1 MSKTQQPETLKL
13 EPPSSTLKQAQ
24 GLIGSNLHIL
34 RGNVTS
40 GALQILSEA
49 ASNSRGD
56 AKLQDRVFF
65 IRCNLPIRQIL
76 YKYWGEVVKDPATVE
91 RAYTILQSYSGD
103 TIDERYSSFK
113 RLLIT
118 VIQPENSNEEYV
130 EEDDIGKLF
139 DIFELGRQ
147 TIDFSSSYD
156 DMKLL
161 NNVLVSICPEECKEF
176 IVLKS
181 IQSLYYWYQANKHDL
196 FYVKKE
202 LPNVCFLLFQ
212 FTPQDTGKI
221 YLLLSS
227 SLNSFVHEAFKES
240 LTFGE
245 NVDIIHTWRLEGENG
260 LEKLKSHYKTAL
272 SFLIYLYSFDDSAP
286 DNVQKYDNSFALA
299 KIHAMFPHLRDILI
313 PAYAEYCD
321 NTLDQISPVEIFTE
335 NISPELLVF
344 DMLEA
349 EQPYL
354 IKKLWKNLQFTLKT
368 QFQGVHLQFSNFL
381 MQSLVGLLHRIDIP
395 DDNLT
400 DAHSALSDAVQYVQS
415 NNFNQFCD
423 SLNSFR
429 STIAYRYED
438 YLVHKPHV
446 APSLFRDRDADET
459 VDILKLLQTGVLKID
474 REKEYQKL
482 VYIHDPMAPGDNE
495 EWDTTILSKF
505 ILDLMF
511 LDNSF
516 RGKYN
521 YHNLSQLR
529 NQLISD
535 YTTPWQYNGR
545 NFSFEIINNADDI
558 CTLRCYLDMESYD
571 ELIEIKMYIP
581 PIKDIISLIRKL
593 LAKRVSLK
601 EVLDLARIRL
611 EVPDF
616 LLNNHSLRSEVFAC
630 LLALLMSR
638 QGNTLMESP
647 KDTHPDFLES
657 TMSHNE
663 QNQFSSKGWYM
674 FKIVLRE
681 TGEILDRMSSEIN
694 SVLTETRE
702 GIRSINQKML
712 RILETEKTHL
722 QTNMAMIQNL
732 PAEFKTKFTETLTT
746 QYRERIKDYIESTQ
760 NLTDVDGTLR
770 RIYNACNQGTTVD
783 STLEVQMVAGPS
795 LDDHYQYEWRQILTI
810 LKQKIP
816 YHYRTLR
823 ICLNLLLFSDI
834 QTCEDIIKPLYKWCL
849 QFTIQGLLD
858 PEVFEKLLQDER
870 VDHRVIKYVLQK
882 VYTSDLEQ
890 KELNGVYSEDN
901 QSKVIDLLSKLDR
914 ISDPKAI

>member
-1 MSKTQQPETLKL
+1 MSKRIESRPATIESRPAT
-13 EPPSSTLKQAQ
+13 PDS
-24 GLIGSNLHIL
+24 LHIL
-34 RGNVTS
+34 QGNVT
-40 GALQILSEA
+40 AAAMQILAEA

-76 YKYWGEVVKDPATVE
+76 YKYWGAVVKDTATIE
-91 RAYTILQSYSGD
+91 RAYTTLQSYSGES
-103 TIDERYSSFK
+103 IDKRYSSFK

-118 VIQPENSNEEYV
+118 VIQPQNGNEGCV

-139 DIFELGRQ
+139 EIFELGRQ

-161 NNVLVSICPEECKEF
+161 NDLLISICPPECKEF

-181 IQSLYYWYQANKHDL
+181 IQSLYYWYQEHKHDL

-202 LPNVCFLLFQ
+202 LPNVCFSLFQ
-212 FTPQDTGKI
+212 FIPQDTGKI

-245 NVDIIHTWRLEGENG
+245 NVDIMHTWRLEGVNG
-260 LEKLKSHYKTAL
+260 LKKLKSHYKTAL
-272 SFLIYLYSFDDSAP
+272 SFLIYLYSFDDSNP
-286 DNVQKYDNSFALA
+286 DNVQKHDNSFALA
-299 KIHAMFPHLRDILI
+299 KIHAKFPYLRDILI
-313 PAYAEYCD
+313 PANAEYCD
-321 NTLDQISPVEIFTE
+321 NILDKISQVEIFTE
-335 NISPELLVF
+335 KISPELLVF
-344 DMLEA
+344 DMLES
-349 EQPYL
+349 EHEYL
-354 IKKLWKNLQFTLKT
+354 LKKLWKNLQFTLTTKFT
-368 QFQGVHLQFSNFL
+368 GVHLQFSNFL
-381 MQSLVGLLHRIDIP
+381 IQRLQDLLSGIDVP
-395 DDNLT
+395 DDDLL
-400 DAHSALSDAVQYVQS
+400 DAQNALGNMIQDLKRY
-415 NNFNQFCD
+415 NFDEFCE
-423 SLNSFR
+423 SLNLFR
-429 STIAYRYED
+429 SAMAQIYD
-438 YLVHKPHV
+438 DSHVNKPSV
-446 APSLFRDRDADET
+446 APSLFRERETDET

-474 REKEYQKL
+474 QERKYQKL
-482 VYIHDPMAPGDNE
+482 VYIHGPMAPANNE

-535 YTTPWQYNGR
+535 YTTPWRYNGQD
-545 NFSFEIINNADDI
+545 FSFEIINDSDEI
-558 CTLRCYLDMESYD
+558 CTLRCYLNIESYD

-581 PIKDIISLIRKL
+581 QIKDIISLIRKV

-616 LLNNHSLRSEVFAC
+616 LLNNPTLRSEVFAC
-630 LLALLMSR
+630 LLALVMSR

-647 KDTHPDFLES
+647 KDTHPDSLES
-657 TMSHNE
+657 ERLKNE

-674 FKIVLRE
+674 FKVVLRE
-681 TGEILDRMSSEIN
+681 TGEILGRISSDIN
-694 SVLTETRE
+694 SVLIETRKGVKE
-702 GIRSINQKML
+702 IDTCLLSF
-712 RILETEKTHL
+712 LEAEEKQL
-722 QTNMAMIQNL
+722 NENMAMMKNL
-732 PAEFKTKFTETLTT
+732 PQEFQRQLTETLTT
-746 QYRERIKDYIESTQ
+746 QYRERVNRYIESSQ
-760 NLTDVDGTLR
+760 HLGGVKDYLEG
-770 RIYNACNQGTTVD
+770 IYHAANQGTTVD

-795 LDDHYQYEWRQILTI
+795 LDDHHQYEWRQILTI
-810 LKQKIP
+810 LKQNIP

-823 ICLNLLLFSDI
+823 ICLNLLLFSDF

-858 PEVFEKLLQDER
+858 PEVFEQLLNDER
-870 VDHRVIKYVLQK
+870 VDPRVIKYVLQK
-882 VYTSDLEQ
+882 VSTSDLEQ

-901 QSKVIDLLSKLDR
+901 QSKVFDLLSHLNR
-914 ISDPKAI
+914 ISDPKVI